1 LLGEESKLDMANV
14 KRMVEGLKQESLE
27 DIFKIDQK
35 KGDRIVEE
43 LVNDPGVDLKALGKI
58 IKNHESL
65 ETVDKLLASNNSTA
79 I

>member
-1 LLGEESKLDMANV
+1 MDMANV

-58 IKNHESL
+58 IKNH
-65 ETVDKLLASNNSTA
+65 
-79 I
+79 